1 MKKIKLTA
9 LTGICLG
16 LFMVA
21 TGCTQSTAKAENAE
35 NKVEVVENQKTSENL
50 DKEAE
55 EAKNEKKNSENN
67 ATDSKDGKDDKDK
80 KQADKKD
87 GEDKRYDV
95 TLTYPS
101 TAYLVDGDE
110 DNKKVTEKTTLT
122 AKKDDVVKK
131 VLDQLSQ
138 NPKTEGAEPIGLDK
152 YDYSQ
157 SKLDGTTAV
166 VDLSGNL
173 AGGSMEEEILARSIV
188 NSLLSVDGIKAVE
201 FTVNGEKAES
211 LMGHVDISEPFTKN
225 L

>member
-16 LFMVA
+16 LLLVA
-21 TGCTQSTAKAENAE
+21 TGCAKDTAKAEGADNQ
-35 NKVEVVENQKTSENL
+35 VEVVENQKTSEDLN
-50 DKEAE
+50 KEAAE
-55 EAKNEKKNSENN
+55 NKANEKN
-67 ATDSKDGKDDKDK
+67 ADKDK
-80 KQADKKD
+80 NDTENAKAEKDAKD
-87 GEDKRYDV
+87 GEEKSYNV

-101 TAYLVDGDE
+101 TAYIVDGDE
-110 DNKKVTEKTTLT
+110 DNKKVTEQVTVKAT
-122 AKKDDVVKK
+122 KDDVITK

-138 NPKTEGAEPIGLDK
+138 APETKGAEPVGLDK
-152 YDYSQ
+152 FDYSK

-166 VDLSGNL
+166 VDLSGDL
-173 AGGSMEEEILARSIV
+173 TGGSLDEDVLARSIV
-188 NSLLSVDGIKAVE
+188 NSLLSVKGIKAVE

>member
-16 LFMVA
+16 LLLVA
-21 TGCTQSTAKAENAE
+21 TGCAKDTAQAEEAN
-35 NKVEVVENQKTSENL
+35 NQVEVVENQKTSEDLN
-50 DKEAE
+50 KEAAENDTKE
-55 EAKNEKKNSENN
+55 ENAADENN
-67 ATDSKDGKDDKDK
+67 SDAKDEKDAEEKS
-80 KQADKKD
+80 
-87 GEDKRYDV
+87 YNV

-101 TAYLVDGDE
+101 TAYIVDGDE
-110 DNKKVTEKTTLT
+110 DNKKVTEQVTVT
-122 AKKDDVVKK
+122 ATKNDVVTK

-138 NPKTEGAEPIGLDK
+138 APETEGAEPVGLDK
-152 YDYSQ
+152 FDYSK

-166 VDLSGNL
+166 VDLSGDL
-173 AGGSMEEEILARSIV
+173 TGGSLDEDVLARSIV

>member
-16 LFMVA
+16 LLLVA
-21 TGCTQSTAKAENAE
+21 TGCAKDTAQAEEAN
-35 NKVEVVENQKTSENL
+35 NQVEVVENQKTSEDLN
-50 DKEAE
+50 KEAAE
-55 EAKNEKKNSENN
+55 NDGKEKNADDKNNSE
-67 ATDSKDGKDDKDK
+67 AEDE
-80 KQADKKD
+80 KD
-87 GEDKRYDV
+87 GEEKSYNV

-101 TAYLVDGDE
+101 TAYIVDGDE
-110 DNKKVTEKTTLT
+110 DNKKVTEQVTVT
-122 AKKDDVVKK
+122 ATKDDVITK

-138 NPKTEGAEPIGLDK
+138 APETEGAEPVGLDK
-152 YDYSQ
+152 FDYSK

-166 VDLSGNL
+166 VDLSGDVT
-173 AGGSMEEEILARSIV
+173 GGSLDEDVLARSIV
-188 NSLLSVDGIKAVE
+188 NSLLSVKGIKAVE

>member
-16 LFMVA
+16 LLLVA
-21 TGCTQSTAKAENAE
+21 TGCAKDTAQAEEAN
-35 NKVEVVENQKTSENL
+35 NQVEVVENQKTSEDLN
-50 DKEAE
+50 KEAAENDTKE
-55 EAKNEKKNSENN
+55 ENVADENN
-67 ATDSKDGKDDKDK
+67 SNVDTKDEKDAEEKS
-80 KQADKKD
+80 
-87 GEDKRYDV
+87 YNV

-101 TAYLVDGDE
+101 TAYIVDGDE
-110 DNKKVTEKTTLT
+110 DNKKVTEQVTVT
-122 AKKDDVVKK
+122 ATKDDVITK

-138 NPKTEGAEPIGLDK
+138 APNTEGAEPVGLDK
-152 YDYSQ
+152 YDYSK

-166 VDLSGNL
+166 VDLSGDVT
-173 AGGSMEEEILARSIV
+173 GGSLDEDVLARSVV

>member
-16 LFMVA
+16 LLLVA
-21 TGCTQSTAKAENAE
+21 TGCAKDTAQAEEAN
-35 NKVEVVENQKTSENL
+35 NQVEVVENQKTSEDLN
-50 DKEAE
+50 KEAAE
-55 EAKNEKKNSENN
+55 NDGKEKNADDKNNSE
-67 ATDSKDGKDDKDK
+67 AEDE
-80 KQADKKD
+80 KD
-87 GEDKRYDV
+87 GEEKSYNV

-101 TAYLVDGDE
+101 TAYIVDGDE
-110 DNKKVTEKTTLT
+110 DNKKVTEQVTVT
-122 AKKDDVVKK
+122 ATKDDIITK

-138 NPKTEGAEPIGLDK
+138 APETEGAEPVDLDK
-152 YDYSQ
+152 FDFSK

-166 VDLSGNL
+166 VDLAGDVT
-173 AGGSMEEEILARSIV
+173 GGSLDEDVLARSIV

>member
-16 LFMVA
+16 LLLVA
-21 TGCTQSTAKAENAE
+21 TGCAKDTAKAEEAN
-35 NKVEVVENQKTSENL
+35 NQVEVVENQKTSEDLN
-50 DKEAE
+50 KEAAE
-55 EAKNEKKNSENN
+55 NKANDNSEDKNDAEN
-67 ATDSKDGKDDKDK
+67 KKEEKD
-80 KQADKKD
+80 AKD
-87 GEDKRYDV
+87 GEEKNYDV

-101 TAYLVDGDE
+101 TAYIVDGDE
-110 DNKKVTEKTTLT
+110 DNKKVTEQVTVT
-122 AKKDDVVKK
+122 ASKDNVVTK

-138 NPKTEGAEPIGLDK
+138 APKTEGAESVGLDK
-152 YDYSQ
+152 FDYSK

-166 VDLSGNL
+166 VDLSGDL
-173 AGGSMEEEILARSIV
+173 TGGSLDEDVLARSIV
-188 NSLLSVDGIKAVE
+188 NSLLSVKGIKAVE

>member
-16 LFMVA
+16 LLLVA
-21 TGCTQSTAKAENAE
+21 TGCAKDTAKAEDADNQ
-35 NKVEVVENQKTSENL
+35 VEVVENQKTSEDLN
-50 DKEAE
+50 KEAAE
-55 EAKNEKKNSENN
+55 NKANEKN
-67 ATDSKDGKDDKDK
+67 ADKDK
-80 KQADKKD
+80 NDTENAKEAKDAKD
-87 GEDKRYDV
+87 GEEKSYNV

-101 TAYLVDGDE
+101 TAYIVDGDE
-110 DNKKVTEKTTLT
+110 DNKKVTEQVTVT
-122 AKKDDVVKK
+122 ATKDDVITK

-138 NPKTEGAEPIGLDK
+138 APKTEGAESVGLDK
-152 YDYSQ
+152 FDYSK

-166 VDLSGNL
+166 VDLSGDL
-173 AGGSMEEEILARSIV
+173 TGGSLDEDVLARSIV
-188 NSLLSVDGIKAVE
+188 NSLLSVKGIKAVE

>member
-16 LFMVA
+16 LLLVA
-21 TGCTQSTAKAENAE
+21 TGCAKDTAQAEEAN
-35 NKVEVVENQKTSENL
+35 NQVEVVENQKTSEDLN
-50 DKEAE
+50 KEAAE
-55 EAKNEKKNSENN
+55 NDEKEKEVDEKNNSE
-67 ATDSKDGKDDKDK
+67 AE
-80 KQADKKD
+80 DKKD
-87 GEDKRYDV
+87 GEEKSYNV

-101 TAYLVDGDE
+101 TAYIVDGDE
-110 DNKKVTEKTTLT
+110 DNKKVTEQVTVT
-122 AKKDDVVKK
+122 ATKDDVVTK

-138 NPKTEGAEPIGLDK
+138 APETEGAEPVGLDK
-152 YDYSQ
+152 YDYSK

-166 VDLSGNL
+166 VDLSGDVT
-173 AGGSMEEEILARSIV
+173 GGSLDEDVLARSIV

>member
-16 LFMVA
+16 LLLVA
-21 TGCTQSTAKAENAE
+21 TGCAKDTAQAEEAN
-35 NKVEVVENQKTSENL
+35 NQVEVVENQKTSEDLN
-50 DKEAE
+50 KEAAENDTKE
-55 EAKNEKKNSENN
+55 ENVADENN
-67 ATDSKDGKDDKDK
+67 SDAKDEKDAEEKS
-80 KQADKKD
+80 
-87 GEDKRYDV
+87 YDV

-101 TAYLVDGDE
+101 TAYIVDGDE
-110 DNKKVTEKTTLT
+110 DNKKVTEQVTVT
-122 AKKDDVVKK
+122 ATKDDVVTK

-138 NPKTEGAEPIGLDK
+138 APETEGAEPVGLDK
-152 YDYSQ
+152 YDYSK

-166 VDLSGNL
+166 VDLSGDL
-173 AGGSMEEEILARSIV
+173 SGGSLDEDVLARSIV

>member
-16 LFMVA
+16 LLLVA
-21 TGCTQSTAKAENAE
+21 TGCAKDTAQAEEAN
-35 NKVEVVENQKTSENL
+35 NQVEVVENQKTSEDLN
-50 DKEAE
+50 KEAAE
-55 EAKNEKKNSENN
+55 NDTKEENAADENNSEAKDEKDNEEKSYN
-67 ATDSKDGKDDKDK
+67 
-80 KQADKKD
+80 
-87 GEDKRYDV
+87 V

-101 TAYLVDGDE
+101 TAYIVDGDE
-110 DNKKVTEKTTLT
+110 DNKKVTEQVTVT
-122 AKKDDVVKK
+122 ATKDDVITK

-138 NPKTEGAEPIGLDK
+138 APKTEGAEPVGLDK
-152 YDYSQ
+152 YDYSK

-166 VDLSGNL
+166 VDLSGDVT
-173 AGGSMEEEILARSIV
+173 GGSLDEDVLARSIV

>member
-16 LFMVA
+16 LLLVA
-21 TGCTQSTAKAENAE
+21 TGCAKDTAQAEEAN
-35 NKVEVVENQKTSENL
+35 NQVEVVENQKTSEDLN
-50 DKEAE
+50 KEAAE
-55 EAKNEKKNSENN
+55 NDGKEKNADDKNNSE
-67 ATDSKDGKDDKDK
+67 AEDE
-80 KQADKKD
+80 KD
-87 GEDKRYDV
+87 GEEKSYDV

-101 TAYLVDGDE
+101 TAYIVDGDE
-110 DNKKVTEKTTLT
+110 DNKKVTEQVTVT
-122 AKKDDVVKK
+122 ATKDDVITK

-138 NPKTEGAEPIGLDK
+138 APETKGAEPVGLDK
-152 YDYSQ
+152 FDYSK

-166 VDLSGNL
+166 VDLSGDL
-173 AGGSMEEEILARSIV
+173 TGGSLDEDVLARSIV
-188 NSLLSVDGIKAVE
+188 NSLLSVKGIKAVE

>member
-16 LFMVA
+16 LLLVA
-21 TGCTQSTAKAENAE
+21 TGCAKDTAQAEEAN
-35 NKVEVVENQKTSENL
+35 NQVEVVENQKTSEDLN
-50 DKEAE
+50 KEAAE
-55 EAKNEKKNSENN
+55 NDGKEKNADDKNNSE
-67 ATDSKDGKDDKDK
+67 AEDE
-80 KQADKKD
+80 KD
-87 GEDKRYDV
+87 GEEKSYDV

-101 TAYLVDGDE
+101 TAYIVDGDE
-110 DNKKVTEKTTLT
+110 DNKKVTEQVTVKAT
-122 AKKDDVVKK
+122 KDDIITK

-138 NPKTEGAEPIGLDK
+138 APETEGAEPVGLDK
-152 YDYSQ
+152 FDYSK

-166 VDLSGNL
+166 VDLSGDL
-173 AGGSMEEEILARSIV
+173 TGGSLDEDVLARSIV
-188 NSLLSVDGIKAVE
+188 NSLLSVKGIKAVE

>member
-16 LFMVA
+16 LLLVA
-21 TGCTQSTAKAENAE
+21 TGCAKDTAQAEEADNQ
-35 NKVEVVENQKTSENL
+35 VEVVENQKTSEDLN
-50 DKEAE
+50 KEAAE
-55 EAKNEKKNSENN
+55 NDGKKENAEENN
-67 ATDSKDGKDDKDK
+67 SDAEN
-80 KQADKKD
+80 KKD
-87 GEDKRYDV
+87 VEEKSYDV

-101 TAYLVDGDE
+101 TAYIVDGDE
-110 DNKKVTEKTTLT
+110 DNKKVTEQVTVT
-122 AKKDDVVKK
+122 ATKDDVVTK

-138 NPKTEGAEPIGLDK
+138 APETEGAEPVGLDK
-152 YDYSQ
+152 FDYSK

-166 VDLSGNL
+166 VDLAGDLS
-173 AGGSMEEEILARSIV
+173 GGSLEEDVLARSIV

>member
-16 LFMVA
+16 LLLVT
-21 TGCTQSTAKAENAE
+21 TGCAKETAQAEEADNQ
-35 NKVEVVENQKTSENL
+35 VEVVENQKTSEDLN
-50 DKEAE
+50 KEAADNKANE
-55 EAKNEKKNSENN
+55 EKADDEKNTDAEDEKDAEEKSYN
-67 ATDSKDGKDDKDK
+67 
-80 KQADKKD
+80 
-87 GEDKRYDV
+87 V

-101 TAYLVDGDE
+101 TAYIADGDE
-110 DNKKVTEKTTLT
+110 DNKKVTEQVTVT
-122 AKKDDVVKK
+122 ATKDDVVTK

-138 NPKTEGAEPIGLDK
+138 APETEAAEPVGLDK
-152 YDYSQ
+152 YDYSK

-166 VDLSGNL
+166 VDLSGDL
-173 AGGSMEEEILARSIV
+173 TSGSLDEDVLARSIV

-211 LMGHVDISEPFTKN
+211 LMGHVDISKPFTKN

>member
-16 LFMVA
+16 LLLVA
-21 TGCTQSTAKAENAE
+21 TGCAKDTAQAEEAN
-35 NKVEVVENQKTSENL
+35 NQVEVVENQKTSEDLN
-50 DKEAE
+50 KEAAENDTKE
-55 EAKNEKKNSENN
+55 ENAADENN
-67 ATDSKDGKDDKDK
+67 SDAEDEKDAEEKS
-80 KQADKKD
+80 
-87 GEDKRYDV
+87 YDV

-101 TAYLVDGDE
+101 TAYIVDGDE
-110 DNKKVTEKTTLT
+110 DNKKVTEQVTVT
-122 AKKDDVVKK
+122 ATKDDVVTK

-138 NPKTEGAEPIGLDK
+138 APETEGAEAVGLDK
-152 YDYSQ
+152 YDYSK

-166 VDLSGNL
+166 VDLSGDL
-173 AGGSMEEEILARSIV
+173 SGGSLDEDVLARSIV